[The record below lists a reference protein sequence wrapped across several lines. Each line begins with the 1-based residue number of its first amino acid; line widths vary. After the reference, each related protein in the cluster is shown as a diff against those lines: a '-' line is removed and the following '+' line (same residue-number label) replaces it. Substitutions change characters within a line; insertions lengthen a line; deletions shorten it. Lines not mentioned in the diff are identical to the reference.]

1 VICQYLHP
9 LEALSVPSLHQAR
22 PQSHFSNRRWE
33 IRPPKKFKLSAS
45 EFLDYELLLMRA
57 RVRETVS
64 NRPKRGK
71 TMSILKKLREQTR
84 PLGVK
89 EIAELFDVSEATIQR
104 WVRRGEIPAIRV
116 SDTIRFDPGV
126 LADWIEQLSPMSP
139 NQKRGTAG
147 MEDSNA

>member
-1 VICQYLHP
+1 
-9 LEALSVPSLHQAR
+9 
-22 PQSHFSNRRWE
+22 
-33 IRPPKKFKLSAS
+33 
-45 EFLDYELLLMRA
+45 
-57 RVRETVS
+57 
-64 NRPKRGK
+64 
-71 TMSILKKLREQTR
+71 MSILKKLREQTR

-126 LADWIEQLSPMSP
+126 LADWIEKLSHMSP
-139 NQKRGTAG
+139 NQGRGTAG

>member
-1 VICQYLHP
+1 VKQFQT
-9 LEALSVPSLHQAR
+9 AT
-22 PQSHFSNRRWE
+22 
-33 IRPPKKFKLSAS
+33 S
-45 EFLDYELLLMRA
+45 E
-57 RVRETVS
+57 V
-64 NRPKRGK
+64 K

-104 WVRRGEIPAIRV
+104 WVRKGEIPAIRV